1 MSGELYETFAWAKAS
16 KDAPFAPLS
25 IKRNL
30 PGDDD
35 VTFELKYCGICHTDV
50 HIANND
56 MGRYR
61 YRYWVPVLYALLQSR
76 SRFEGPTPA

>member
-1 MSGELYETFAWAKAS
+1 MAGLYETVAWGRKANGENFE
-16 KDAPFAPLS
+16 KMK

-35 VTFELKYCGICHTDV
+35 VTFDLKYCGICHTDV

-56 MGRYR
+56 MGELHFIPY
-61 YRYWVPVLYALLQSR
+61 L
-76 SRFEGPTPA
+76 

>member
-61 YRYWVPVLYALLQSR
+61 YGYWVLYALLQSR
-76 SRFEGPTPA
+76 SRFEGPTPD

>member
-1 MSGELYETFAWAKAS
+1 MAAELYETVAWGRKS
-16 KDAPFAPLS
+16 NGEKFEKMT

-35 VTFELKYCGICHTDV
+35 VTFDLKYCGICHTDV

-56 MGRYR
+56 MGQFNQKFCSVVTKSTEFKLRTHA
-61 YRYWVPVLYALLQSR
+61 YAT
-76 SRFEGPTPA
+76 F

>member
-61 YRYWVPVLYALLQSR
+61 YRYWVLHALLQSR

>member
-16 KDAPFAPLS
+16 KEAPFAPLS

-30 PGDDD
+30 PGIDD

-61 YRYWVPVLYALLQSR
+61 YRYWVLYALLQSR

>member
-56 MGRYR
+56 MGRYL
-61 YRYWVPVLYALLQSR
+61 YRYWVPVFR
-76 SRFEGPTPA
+76 IRIH

>member
-16 KDAPFAPLS
+16 KEAPFAPLS

-61 YRYWVPVLYALLQSR
+61 YRYWVLNALLQSR

>member
-61 YRYWVPVLYALLQSR
+61 YRYWVLYALLQSR